1 MRNELMGCLIL
12 AAAGCATDTK
22 TSSQDAATQQAT
34 NQSADFAEQ
43 ALGAST
49 LAAGMVPVAQ
59 GTPKSLQIDRIFST
73 PASTS
78 GCVALPRSPM
88 DTERSPG
95 PAQMAPMPLTWRR
108 MSASRKSPR

>member
-49 LAAGMVPVAQ
+49 LAAGMAGQ
-59 GTPKSLQIDRIFST
+59 FG
-73 PASTS
+73 A
-78 GCVALPRSPM
+78 PRGRRR
-88 DTERSPG
+88 RSRCCR
-95 PAQMAPMPLTWRR
+95 AAPSCR
-108 MSASRKSPR
+108 